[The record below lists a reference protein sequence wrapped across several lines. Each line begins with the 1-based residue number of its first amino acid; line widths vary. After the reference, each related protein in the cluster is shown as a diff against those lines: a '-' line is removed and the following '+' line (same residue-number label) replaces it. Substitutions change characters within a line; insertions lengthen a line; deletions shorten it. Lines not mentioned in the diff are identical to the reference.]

1 MQNKE
6 EYKKEF
12 LSFINLL
19 FYSAYEESGYNS
31 FIIDFT
37 NNETKQYFFKAC
49 VSWMKLTYNIDIT
62 KDEIVNLYI
71 KYSQYNVFNGV
82 DDDIIDKFV
91 ITKEIMENMMENG
104 IIPKVEYVMENSTVK
119 KLDPNN
125 YIKKK
130 K

>member
-1 MQNKE
+1 MQNDT
-6 EYKKEF
+6 YKKEF

-37 NNETKQYFFKAC
+37 NNETKQYFFKSC
-49 VSWMKLTYNIDIT
+49 TSWMKLVYNIDIT
-62 KDEIVNLYI
+62 KEEIVNLYI
-71 KYSQYNVFNGV
+71 KYSQYNIFNEPNKN
-82 DDDIIDKFV
+82 IIDKFV
-91 ITKEIMENMMENG
+91 ITKEIMENMMENKV
-104 IIPKVEYVMENSTVK
+104 IPKVEYIMENSTIK
-119 KLDPNN
+119 KLDPSK